1 MSRKDTILILLDALE
16 DIADMSAMKTEGD
29 TVMKIR
35 DKCRELI
42 IRYRGEYP
50 RCKDVQGRKDEDRS

>member
-50 RCKDVQGRKDEDRS
+50 RG